1 MDFALA
7 SDFIELDN
15 LLKNLNIAPSGG
27 AAKVLIRGG
36 EVRVNNA
43 VETRVR
49 RKLRAGDIV
58 NFGSEEI
65 RIVQQGGKV

>member
-15 LLKNLNIAPSGG
+15 LLKSLNIAPSGG
-27 AAKVLIRGG
+27 AAKVFIREGK
-36 EVRVNNA
+36 VRVNGEP
-43 VETRVR
+43 ETRVR

-58 NFGSEEI
+58 RFDSTEI
-65 RIVQQGGKV
+65 RIVQQREDT